1 MSADSPEVILPP
13 AERLVNLTPHDVV
26 LYATELPADAGHGG
40 QAEPVTVRLSP
51 EGRFA
56 RVDDDTN
63 RLPQA
68 CLNAGTALIPLT
80 RLRRAGRL
88 ADLPPPEPRT
98 RLLVS
103 RVTAL
108 AARHR
113 DDLVFPFEEIRDSAG
128 QIVGVRRLAAFRPG
142 FAPVQRYQDW
152 RAVAKSGRGK
162 PLSREWLTG
171 VLFATAT
178 ALLSGFLALI
188 PGATDN
194 ALQHGWAGGGLAWTS
209 WTSLVCLV
217 AGGALLGAGAVRW
230 RARGQILGQRGTAYV
245 IDEVAMPWQH
255 EEKESVLADIRAGFA
270 RTLVVPGPGALDQA
284 WQWQADAESASRWD
298 ENVDRLVRAFWAVHY
313 NDDQVTRNALFTW
326 APWPVAVAFG
336 VRATARRR
344 GLVLHVR
351 QRPSYGTTG
360 ANTEL
365 RLTDP
370 AHDFLRGTRHPALD
384 EAAPEHTV
392 TCLQGQLTLTI
403 EPFIIQNA
411 THPGNPPIPRPVAH
425 RLARS
430 SRRDGRGPCSG
441 KAGTPHPACPSQTNS
456 ARWRARPTRSR
467 VPLTRS
473 SGWRIGFR
481 GTASVCAG
489 LRALAR

>member
-1 MSADSPEVILPP
+1 
-13 AERLVNLTPHDVV
+13 
-26 LYATELPADAGHGG
+26 
-40 QAEPVTVRLSP
+40 
-51 EGRFA
+51 
-56 RVDDDTN
+56 
-63 RLPQA
+63 
-68 CLNAGTALIPLT
+68 
-80 RLRRAGRL
+80 
-88 ADLPPPEPRT
+88 
-98 RLLVS
+98 
-103 RVTAL
+103 VTAL

-128 QIVGVRRLAAFRPG
+128 QIIGVRGLAAFRPR

-152 RAVAKSGRGK
+152 RAATKSRRTGK

-194 ALQHGWAGGGLAWTS
+194 ALHHGWAGGDLAWTS

-217 AGGALLGAGAVRW
+217 GGGALLGAGAVRW
-230 RARGQILGQRGTAYV
+230 RTRGQILGQRGTAYV

-270 RTLVVPGPGALDQA
+270 RTLVVPGPGALGQA

-336 VRATARRR
+336 ARATARRR

-370 AHDFLRGTRHPALD
+370 AHDFLRGTRRAALD
-384 EAAPEHTV
+384 DSAPEHTV

-411 THPGNPPIPRPVAH
+411 NHPGNPPIPRPVAH
-425 RLARS
+425 RGGSPAPVQPPLLLLLIRTTHDSIGPIPLNLAATPAATIQVPAS
-430 SRRDGRGPCSG
+430 L
-441 KAGTPHPACPSQTNS
+441 AGSLLPAGSYMIPVAEWRLDS
-456 ARWRARPTRSR
+456 ADQPVPQLPWRAFPAAAEDIADWIIAQSTAHRDHVVLIATRIPQELAVGLGIHLGQRRHEWPPYAYPVYHARQELVVLDLRLGADS
-467 VPLTRS
+467 VPAERS
-473 SGWRIGFR
+473 
-481 GTASVCAG
+481 
-489 LRALAR
+489 